1 MTRYDRSVDGRISS
15 WCWNPSRRTRWRCER
30 RWGDLSAG
38 WPERSAGTGSHR
50 VSNASTRDEN
60 TVNANGGRRTAD
72 ELRVLGIPPDRA
84 GAYRSGRAA
93 VCGRSGDMAA
103 IRIMMLTGSHA
114 WLSLTTPSDPRD
126 DVQSLLDGSPARVP
140 NDPS

>member
-1 MTRYDRSVDGRISS
+1 MRRS
-15 WCWNPSRRTRWRCER
+15 
-30 RWGDLSAG
+30 
-38 WPERSAGTGSHR
+38 PERSAGAGSHR
-50 VSNASTRDEN
+50 ESNASAGAEHTGKADH
-60 TVNANGGRRTAD
+60 GRRTTD
-72 ELRVLGIPPDRA
+72 ELRVLVIPPVRA